1 MGHAPE
7 AKEERGRGGSV
18 SPAVRSGVPGCVAQ
32 WRNPEVLR
40 EDKRVEVQSTK
51 RVDGSCNRATG
62 RTERWIGGGVD
73 PRCEETIGKRVRV

>member
-7 AKEERGRGGSV
+7 AKEERGQGGSV

-40 EDKRVEVQSTK
+40 EDKQVAVQGTK
-51 RVDGSCNRATG
+51 RVDVSYDGATG
-62 RTERWIGGGVD
+62 RRPRGG
-73 PRCEETIGKRVRV
+73 